1 MTDSTGANEIL
12 QNDKPWRAIILTSE
26 MEMQVHRGTT
36 STSVVPR
43 LIGQPGDRAFQPLFQ
58 LPDVVG

>member
-36 STSVVPR
+36 SNVILT
-43 LIGQPGDRAFQPLFQ
+43 IAKLFHCS
-58 LPDVVG
+58 PADFC